1 MISIDSFTDELE
13 KIANAA
19 KITVRY
25 GRRLAKGV
33 AKATSKNTLRTV
45 RDFGTPVKSIK
56 KGVKHDFKDIAKK
69 GIKGMNL
76 GHALNVAG
84 AASTAGDA
92 FRKEDVTGRG
102 QSRVRRITAWAGDQA
117 GGFVGARHGIA
128 GAITGGLV
136 GRRAGEMAGS
146 AADKVIPKKKKDA
159 A

>member
-1 MISIDSFTDELE
+1 MISIDSFSDELE

-33 AKATSKNTLRTV
+33 AKATSKNTLKTV
-45 RDFGTPVKSIK
+45 RDFGTPIKSIK
-56 KGVKHDFKDIAKK
+56 KGVKHDFRDVAKK
-69 GIKGMNL
+69 GIKGINA
-76 GHALNVAG
+76 GHVLNVAG

-92 FRKEDVTGRG
+92 FRKEDASGQGR
-102 QSRVRRITAWAGDQA
+102 SRVRRITAWAGDQA
-117 GGFVGARHGIA
+117 GGFVGARHGLA

-136 GRRAGEMAGS
+136 GRRAGEMVGGAV
-146 AADKVIPKKKKDA
+146 DKAIPKKKKDA